1 MQHYQA
7 MNLPA
12 LMCSRTHLLKSVLLS
27 LFNAIVF
34 FCLFVISVRYS
45 IGIFY
50 VKIKQIVCGTDPL
63 SEISQ
68 MENHIQLHLA
78 WLYIFHKHTKKNPIG
93 DLQCSKIDI
102 AKLLLPR
109 CLLQLLHRKTILRLK
124 LIWLNSHHDRFCR
137 SRREACCFQQNSRI
151 ASGHHVTLLP
161 QRALYADENGK
172 RWKLEPVIL

>member
-1 MQHYQA
+1 M
-7 MNLPA
+7 
-12 LMCSRTHLLKSVLLS
+12 LL
-27 LFNAIVF
+27 F
-34 FCLFVISVRYS
+34 FCVFVISVRYS

-68 MENHIQLHLA
+68 IEKHIQLYLA
-78 WLYIFHKHTKKNPIG
+78 WLYIFHKHTKKNPPG

-102 AKLLLPR
+102 AKLLPPLNPR
-109 CLLQLLHRKTILRLK
+109 YLLQLLHWKSILRLK
-124 LIWLNSHHDRFCR
+124 LIWLNSHHDRYCR

-151 ASGHHVTLLP
+151 ASGNHVTPLR
-161 QRALYADENGK
+161 QRALHADENGR